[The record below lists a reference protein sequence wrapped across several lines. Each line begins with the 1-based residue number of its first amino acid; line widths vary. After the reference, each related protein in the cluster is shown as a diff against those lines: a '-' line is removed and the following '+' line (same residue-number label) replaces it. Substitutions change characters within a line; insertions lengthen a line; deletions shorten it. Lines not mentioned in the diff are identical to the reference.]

1 MTKGTL
7 KLSSS
12 VIEVVKPII
21 TFPEYEELINEANRV
36 ADYIDSIE
44 LTDDN
49 IQEVKGVLAKANRA
63 IKELNDK
70 RIAIKK
76 EIMNPYDDF
85 ANQIKEIESIV
96 KKADTRLRSEVRSV
110 EEKERYRKREDIR
123 EIWNKRINQYEY
135 AKLMDFEDFIQN
147 KHMNK
152 TTTMKSVEDEMV
164 KFLES
169 SENDLS
175 LLAETE
181 RKNEAFELYKESK
194 DLGIVINTIKKK
206 VEQEERNKEILKE
219 VETEE
224 TYIFTIKGKKDKNF
238 VEMLLKENEIEFD
251 VKEI

>member
-12 VIEVVKPII
+12 VIEVTKPTIV
-21 TFPEYEELINEANRV
+21 FPEYEDLINEANRV
-36 ADYIDSIE
+36 AEYINSIE
-44 LTDDN
+44 LTDENVKD
-49 IQEVKGVLAKANRA
+49 VKGVLAKANRA
-63 IKELNDK
+63 IKELNDR

-76 EIMNPYDDF
+76 EILSPYDDF
-85 ANQIKEIESIV
+85 ANQIKEIETIV
-96 KKADTRLRSEVRSV
+96 KKADTRLRNEVRSL
-110 EEKERYRKREDIR
+110 EEKERERKKEEIR
-123 EIWNKRINQYEY
+123 EIWNKRIGQYEY

-181 RKNEAFELYKESK
+181 RRNEAFELYKESK

-206 VEQEERNKEILKE
+206 IEQEEKNKEILKE
-219 VETEE
+219 VEIEE
-224 TYIFTIKGKKDKNF
+224 TYLFTIKGRKDKNF
-238 VEMLLKENEIEFD
+238 VEMLLKENEIDFTITEA
-251 VKEI
+251 

>member
-12 VIEVVKPII
+12 VIEVIKPSI
-21 TFPEYEELINEANRV
+21 TFPEYEDLIDEANRV
-36 ADYIDSIE
+36 AEYINSIE
-44 LTDDN
+44 LTDENVKD
-49 IQEVKGVLAKANRA
+49 VKGVLAKANRA
-63 IKELNDK
+63 IKELNDR

-76 EIMNPYDDF
+76 EIMEPYDDF

-96 KKADTRLRSEVRSV
+96 KKADTRLRNEVRSL
-110 EEKERYRKREDIR
+110 EEKERERKKEEIR
-123 EIWNKRINQYEY
+123 TIWNKRISQYEY

-181 RKNEAFELYKESK
+181 RKNEAFELYRESK

-206 VEQEERNKEILKE
+206 IEQEEKNKEILKE
-219 VETEE
+219 VEIEE
-224 TYIFTIKGKKDKNF
+224 TYLFTIKGKKDKNF
-238 VEMLLKENEIEFD
+238 VEMLLKENEIDFT